1 MEKENFHIIELL
13 NSITVTKKE
22 LSDVLDEADVL
33 HDNGMAENGDGIYLV
48 SKLYRGQPEKARA
61 IYFRMV
67 ALSRIIKDQRDPGWT
82 LPSNKD
88 GAILTKNELIKSAV
102 TFPLSEVNGDIG
114 FEINGFLTKAL
125 EFAEAEGR
133 A

>member
-1 MEKENFHIIELL
+1 
-13 NSITVTKKE
+13 
-22 LSDVLDEADVL
+22 
-33 HDNGMAENGDGIYLV
+33 
-48 SKLYRGQPEKARA
+48 
-61 IYFRMV
+61 
-67 ALSRIIKDQRDPGWT
+67 
-82 LPSNKD
+82 
-88 GAILTKNELIKSAV
+88 LTKNELIKSAV